1 MAGIRRLRPAAQPRE
16 RRPITRSILE
26 EIVSTFDQNSLR
38 GAILHAA
45 FCLAFAAFLR
55 IGEFTWEE
63 NMWGDDF
70 AQWHITRG
78 SLLLSEDRLQLTLP
92 ASKTDPFRQ
101 GVTVTVAAVNDEA
114 CPVRSLRILI
124 ERFPT
129 DLTQPMFYPKKAFT
143 RNFVTKALRDV
154 FKDKGYQGN
163 YSCHSFRRGAA
174 TSAKN
179 AGLNENEI
187 KLLRR

>member
-1 MAGIRRLRPAAQPRE
+1 MIWNHVPFPPSIRSLCDWAAHLGDKGINPKTIKQYLSGIRSYQVDRGASKAELDIFHHPQLERIVAAIRRLRPAAQPRE

-38 GAILHAA
+38 GATLHAA

-78 SLLLSEDRLQLTLP
+78 SLLLSEGRLQLTLP
-92 ASKTDPFRQ
+92 ASKTDPFR
-101 GVTVTVAAVNDEA
+101 
-114 CPVRSLRILI
+114 
-124 ERFPT
+124 
-129 DLTQPMFYPKKAFT
+129 
-143 RNFVTKALRDV
+143 
-154 FKDKGYQGN
+154 
-163 YSCHSFRRGAA
+163 
-174 TSAKN
+174 
-179 AGLNENEI
+179 
-187 KLLRR
+187 